1 MVQDNTLSDIEIRPV
16 TADQHDALMRFFDLV
31 AYADNPAWAKC
42 YCMFPLVR
50 AYEERTKEQNRA
62 SRSALVRSGAANGLV
77 AYRLGRVVGWCHPA
91 PTTELAN
98 VPDASP
104 ERGAIVCF
112 VVAPDQ
118 RRQGIATA
126 LLGHALGYL
135 KERGCTEVD
144 AAPLT
149 ESSEGA
155 ASPNANYHGPLPM
168 YLRAGFTVV
177 GPLGRDQVLVRR
189 SLRDRDI

>member
-1 MVQDNTLSDIEIRPV
+1 MVQESASTDIEIRPV

-50 AYEERTKEQNRA
+50 DYEERTKEQNRGA
-62 SRSALVRSGAANGLV
+62 RSTLVRSGAANGLV

-98 VPDASP
+98 IPDPSP

-126 LLGHALGYL
+126 LLGHALTYL

-144 AAPLT
+144 AAPLS
-149 ESSEGA
+149 ESAEVA
-155 ASPNANYHGPLPM
+155 ASPNANYHGPLSM
-168 YLRAGFTVV
+168 YLRAGFTIV
-177 GPLGRDQVLVRR
+177 GPLGTGQVLVRR
-189 SLRDRDI
+189 VL